1 MIASRT
7 PEPRRHIYR
16 CYFLD
21 EQGRF
26 LDFELI
32 DCTSDK
38 EAIDRARR
46 LFADRHYCSRFE
58 VWDGARRLPLDR
70 ADETKTPHP
79 SKPDPTE

>member
-32 DCTSDK
+32 DCTTDS
-38 EAIDRARR
+38 EAIGRARR
-46 LFADRHYCSRFE
+46 LFADRDYCSRFE
-58 VWDGARRLPLDR
+58 VWDGARRRWRYEPDSR
-70 ADETKTPHP
+70 AASPIEAIAAVR
-79 SKPDPTE
+79 